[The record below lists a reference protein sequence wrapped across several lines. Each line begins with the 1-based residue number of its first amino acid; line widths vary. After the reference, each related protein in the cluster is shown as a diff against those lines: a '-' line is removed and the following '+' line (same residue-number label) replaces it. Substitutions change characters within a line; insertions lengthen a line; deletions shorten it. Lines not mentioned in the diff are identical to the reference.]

1 MTACYFV
8 EQPLLSVKKSRISLL
23 GMKRLRGNKLIL
35 IRLRLSLVCPLNI
48 YVLLKK
54 EKEDGKEIHI
64 NMIFFIKK
72 KKGNEI
78 KLIYP

>member
-1 MTACYFV
+1 M
-8 EQPLLSVKKSRISLL
+8 ISLPP
-23 GMKRLRGNKLIL
+23 KYICVIK
-35 IRLRLSLVCPLNI
+35 
-48 YVLLKK
+48 KK